1 MSPIAAS
8 NQSQTALDAQRTTL
22 KATAVRRWK
31 SLARMLD
38 PKEEPVPPLRQTPLA
53 INIERVSYDINDL
66 EDSDFTPL
74 FDYSPELAAIVSSGG
89 RSKRWAFCLTST
101 PNESHDREEGD
112 RDARPEE
119 EGDRRPTLY
128 LILDPDQ
135 DPSSS
140 SEVRML
146 VGKKEEV
153 CGKTGAVIHS
163 KRGRERSTERLYRAA
178 SRIGN
183 YCTDPTK
190 GGSLGL
196 SSSK

>member
-1 MSPIAAS
+1 VTKPKLIP
-8 NQSQTALDAQRTTL
+8 
-22 KATAVRRWK
+22 VRYR
-31 SLARMLD
+31 
-38 PKEEPVPPLRQTPLA
+38 
-53 INIERVSYDINDL
+53 
-66 EDSDFTPL
+66 
-74 FDYSPELAAIVSSGG
+74 
-89 RSKRWAFCLTST
+89 T

-163 KRGRERSTERLYRAA
+163 KRGRERSTERFFTAQRRGSAITAQTL
-178 SRIGN
+178 
-183 YCTDPTK
+183 PK
-190 GGSLGL
+190 GEVSD
-196 SSSK
+196 